1 MLEIKI
7 DKLSY
12 GGAGVGRADGKVVFV
27 YGGVPGDIVKI
38 KIVQEK
44 GSYNRA
50 VIEDFIV
57 RSEERVQPECKF
69 FANCGGCCWQDVNYK
84 TQLREKQLIVSDSL
98 LRIGKITGFNIDNI
112 AGSPKVYGYR
122 NRVLLTVFREKD
134 EYKIGYFE
142 EGSDQNVS
150 IDRCVIAS
158 EEINQVIR
166 VLLNYYNENKG
177 VIIPFDRIYLLS
189 GNKNVSISFLQSEK
203 SYKSESQEIIQN
215 IIEYLE
221 KDLRDIRLD
230 HKLEFEF
237 MGYQF
242 TSSSYVFNQANYE
255 INEEII
261 NTVARW
267 IEPIE
272 KRTLLDLYCGI
283 GNFSITLSGFF
294 KNVVGVDSNGDS
306 IKLAKRNSELNDLVN
321 IKFIQA
327 KCRSYLSKLKEAPDF
342 LLADPP
348 RNGMKDLLGHIDKIK
363 PRNIIYISCNPS
375 TFARDIKAL
384 TESNY
389 RIKRIK
395 PFDMFPHTYHVEV
408 ASWLELI

>member
-1 MLEIKI
+1 M
-7 DKLSY
+7 
-12 GGAGVGRADGKVVFV
+12 
-27 YGGVPGDIVKI
+27 
-38 KIVQEK
+38 QEK
-44 GSYNRA
+44 GSYNMA
-50 VIEDFIV
+50 VIEEFIV

-69 FANCGGCCWQDVNYK
+69 FANCGGCCWQDVDYK
-84 TQLREKQLIVSDSL
+84 NQLREKQQIVSDSL
-98 LRIGKITGFNIDNI
+98 LRIGKITEFDLDEI
-112 AGSPKVYGYR
+112 AGSPKAYGYR
-122 NRVLLTVFREKD
+122 NRVLLTVFREND

-142 EGSDQNVS
+142 EGSDQIVS

-158 EEINQVIR
+158 EEINEVISI
-166 VLLNYYNENKG
+166 LLNYINENKTL
-177 VIIPFDRIYLLS
+177 IIPFDKIYLLS
-189 GNKNVSISFLQSEK
+189 GDKNVSISFLKSEK
-203 SYKSESQEIIQN
+203 SYKSESQETIQA

-221 KDLRDIRLD
+221 KNLKDIRLD

-261 NTVARW
+261 NTVAGW

-294 KNVVGVDSNGDS
+294 KNIVGVDSNGDS
-306 IKLAKRNSELNDLVN
+306 IKLAKRNSDSNDLVN
-321 IKFIQA
+321 VKFVQD
-327 KCRSYLSKLKEAPDF
+327 KCRSYLAKLKEAPDV
-342 LLADPP
+342 LLVDPP
-348 RNGMKDLLGHIDKIK
+348 RNGMKDLLGRIDKIK

-375 TFARDIKAL
+375 TFARDIKTL

-395 PFDMFPHTYHVEV
+395 PFDMFPQTYHVEV

>member
-1 MLEIKI
+1 MLEIRI

-12 GGAGVGRADGKVVFV
+12 GGAGVGRVDGKVVFV
-27 YGGVPGDIVKI
+27 DGGVPGDIVKI
-38 KIVQEK
+38 KTMQEK
-44 GSYNRA
+44 GSYNMA
-50 VIEDFIV
+50 VIEEFIV

-69 FANCGGCCWQDVNYK
+69 FTDCGGCNWQDVNYK
-84 TQLREKQLIVSDSL
+84 TQLREKQQIVSDSL
-98 LRIGKITGFNIDNI
+98 IRIGKIAEFDLDEI
-112 AGSPKVYGYR
+112 AGSPKAYGYR
-122 NRVLLTVFREKD
+122 NRVLLTVFREND

-158 EEINQVIR
+158 EEINDVISI
-166 VLLNYYNENKG
+166 LLNYINENKTL
-177 VIIPFDRIYLLS
+177 IIPFDKIYLLS
-189 GNKNVSISFLQSEK
+189 GDKNVSISFLQSEK
-203 SYKSESQEIIQN
+203 TYKSESQETIQT

-221 KDLRDIRLD
+221 KNLKDIRLD

-261 NTVARW
+261 NTIAGW

-272 KRTLLDLYCGI
+272 KRNLLDLYCGI

-294 KNVVGVDSNGDS
+294 KNIVGVDSNGDS
-306 IKLAKRNSELNDLVN
+306 IKLAKRNSDSNDLVN
-321 IKFIQA
+321 VKFVQD
-327 KCRSYLSKLKEAPDF
+327 KCRSYLAKLKEAPDV
-342 LLADPP
+342 LLVDPP

-375 TFARDIKAL
+375 TFARDIKTL

-389 RIKRIK
+389 KIKRIK
-395 PFDMFPHTYHVEV
+395 PFDMFPQTYHVEI